1 MPRDES
7 QPSQDEQAR
16 PDEQASPGEQPHPD
30 KQASRTDAG
39 AAARGSEGSL
49 LSRLAAR
56 PATWVAIVVVMFVAP
71 FAAALS
77 RPTPEPPRVFGTLPA
92 YELTDSM
99 GRAYGSDELAGH
111 VYVASFVFTSC
122 PVQCPKL
129 MERMNLVQRRT
140 KGAAGAVH
148 LVTMSVDPETDTPER
163 MAAFGER
170 FGARPSRWHL
180 LTGDY
185 QVIEDTVVRGF
196 KLAMGKDADNLFQI
210 FHSEKLVLVDRE
222 GRIRGYYDADDP
234 GLDALMKDIG
244 LVLNLPAASE
254 PPTG

>member
-1 MPRDES
+1 MSRDES
-7 QPSQDEQAR
+7 
-16 PDEQASPGEQPHPD
+16 
-30 KQASRTDAG
+30 KAG
-39 AAARGSEGSL
+39 PTPKGSV
-49 LSRLAAR
+49 LSRLAGR

-77 RPTPEPPRVFGTLPA
+77 RPTPKAPQVFGTLPA

-99 GRAYGSDELAGH
+99 GRTYGSEQLAGH

-129 MERMNLVQRRT
+129 MERMNQVQRRT
-140 KGAAGAVH
+140 KNTSGVVQ

-163 MAAFGER
+163 MADYGER

-185 QVIEDTVVRGF
+185 QVIEDTVVKGF

-210 FHSEKLVLVDRE
+210 FHSEKLVLVDGE

-244 LVLNLPAASE
+244 LVLNLPAPES
-254 PPTG
+254 PPQG

>member
-1 MPRDES
+1 MSRDES
-7 QPSQDEQAR
+7 KARSADETSTA
-16 PDEQASPGEQPHPD
+16 P
-30 KQASRTDAG
+30 T
-39 AAARGSEGSL
+39 GSL
-49 LSRLAAR
+49 VSRLAGR

-99 GRAYGSDELAGH
+99 GRAFGSEELAGS

-129 MERMNLVQRRT
+129 MERMNQVQRRT
-140 KGAAGAVH
+140 KNTSGVVR

-163 MAAFGER
+163 MAEYGER

-210 FHSEKLVLVDRE
+210 FHSEKLVLVDAH
-222 GRIRGYYDADDP
+222 GRIRGYYDADDA
-234 GLDALMKDIG
+234 GLDVLMKDIG
-244 LVLNLPAASE
+244 LVLNLPL
-254 PPTG
+254 PPPEGPSPGS

>member
-1 MPRDES
+1 MSRDES
-7 QPSQDEQAR
+7 TPTAERSPERSPER
-16 PDEQASPGEQPHPD
+16 P
-30 KQASRTDAG
+30 K
-39 AAARGSEGSL
+39 GSL

-77 RPTPEPPRVFGTLPA
+77 RPTPEAPGVFGTLPA

-99 GRAYGSDELAGH
+99 GRSFGSATLAGH

-129 MERMNLVQRRT
+129 MERMTEVQRRT
-140 KGAAGAVH
+140 KNTSGAVH
-148 LVTMSVDPETDTPER
+148 LVTISVDPETDTPER
-163 MAAFGER
+163 MAEYGER

-180 LTGDY
+180 LTGEY

-210 FHSEKLVLVDRE
+210 FHSEKLVLVDAE

-234 GLDALMKDIG
+234 GLDALMRDIG
-244 LVLNLPAASE
+244 LVLNLPA
-254 PPTG
+254 PTTQPGLSTSS